1 MAEERLHKL
10 VNGEKIYLTEEE
22 EKATRDEW
30 ARNDEKRK
38 QRRIQAAELK
48 NKKEAALENLFQN
61 VSPQD
66 KELLKEM
73 LMK

>member
-22 EKATRDEW
+22 EKATRAEW